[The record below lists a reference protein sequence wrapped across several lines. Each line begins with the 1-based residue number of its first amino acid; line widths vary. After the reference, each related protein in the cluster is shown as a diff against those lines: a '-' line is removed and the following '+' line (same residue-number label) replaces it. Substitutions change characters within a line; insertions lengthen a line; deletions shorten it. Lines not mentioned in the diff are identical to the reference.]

1 MTLKIDVDEGAA
13 RWPEIVEELEAGR
26 EVVIARGAIST
37 AIVRSEPLLTNRDR
51 ARAAVEAIRASRK
64 NFTPTT
70 MEEIIAWRDED
81 RR

>member
-1 MTLKIDVDEGAA
+1 MTLKIEFDEGAA

-37 AIVRSEPLLTNRDR
+37 AIVRSEPLLSDR
-51 ARAAVEAIRASRK
+51 ARAAVEAIRAGRK
-64 NFTPTT
+64 NFAPTT